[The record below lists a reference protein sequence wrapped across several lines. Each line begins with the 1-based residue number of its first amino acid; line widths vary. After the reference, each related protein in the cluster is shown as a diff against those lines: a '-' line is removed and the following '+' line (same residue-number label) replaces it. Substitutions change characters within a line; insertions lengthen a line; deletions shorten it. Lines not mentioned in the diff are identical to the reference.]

1 MLYLHTNKE
10 KFRIKQTVMKNI
22 LRTMKMIVC
31 CLLTAVAILQ
41 PQSLTGQ
48 TISQQFPKESLV
60 ARLEKLA
67 AKTKQVIVY
76 DPTLLESTTVQA
88 LASKK
93 LSVEQVIQKSLVGT
107 TLTYKVTS
115 DNSIVIVNTY
125 STTEKKN
132 ESKGKGNI
140 TGKVT
145 DELGAGLPGA
155 TIQVLGTDKTT
166 LTDLNGNYNL
176 TVAAGKYSIE
186 ARYVS
191 YQKQRF
197 DNIKIA
203 PNQNTSLSVT
213 LKESSVSLKDVVVTA
228 QQRASST
235 NALLLKQKEMTSM
248 TDGLSADLI
257 RKTSDNNMAQVLR
270 RVAGVTIQDNKFV
283 VVRGMSER
291 YNNVQLNG
299 TSMPSTEPNRRN
311 FSFDIIPSA
320 LVDNVTVAKTF
331 TPDMQGEF
339 TGGMVEISTLAIPKK
354 NFFNLS
360 LGTGMNTN
368 STGKEFK
375 TNKRFMADYLLG
387 NPTERNWY
395 GRDWITSEYASY
407 FKTDGTG
414 LVTEYAKKA
423 YTMNAN
429 IPNHWGLNSYTA
441 APLQNYALSMGKS
454 IDLGKGNTLG
464 ATLAATYRHE
474 ENVET
479 IEYAHYR
486 NGVNETQ
493 NAHNYKFTTA
503 MGAVANIGWERP
515 GHKITLRNLYN
526 NRFTHDNIERALYH
540 RDNGN
545 YELEQYSSPMRN
557 TLLQIQLAGEHKLPG
572 IIFTWFADYNNV
584 IRSQPE
590 DRLIKGV
597 ISNVS
602 AGVGIPEGTF
612 PEIPLK
618 DGKYL
623 VSWPALYSSYADFGQ
638 GHIMN
643 SKLNEVKKNVGGNL
657 EFPFIVV
664 GNIQKLKTGYW
675 GTFRKASY
683 TQQFI
688 TMSSGPGSAYAIDFS
703 GFSLHEAL
711 APENFANGA
720 LLYRLGALGNKG
732 DSYNGLQTIHA
743 AYLMGDFS
751 FFKKLH
757 LTGGVRME
765 AANTELF
772 SSYRGFS
779 GRQVDS
785 TIVRTKADWLPALTL
800 IYNITDKINIR
811 GALSKT
817 LARPD
822 FRELTRYKYY
832 NANDRSEVGSNQPLV
847 TTYTDNYDLRLE
859 YYPQPGELLSLSTF
873 YKYFVNPVEMLCGGL
888 NRNYG
893 LMPANLDNASIKGV
907 ELNIRKSFGFIAP
920 GSFLKDFYLTANA
933 TLLEGEVKYN
943 FNKIV
948 DEAQGLHLEYFIGS
962 ERKRP
967 LQGMAPYT
975 VNAGLDYQ
983 TEQLGLAL
991 NYGRIG
997 RKIVMAGGTEW
1008 EDTYEAPRDVID
1020 FQISY
1025 RLLKGRMQI
1034 KANVSD
1040 LLNQPIILYDNKVT
1054 FGENYNNGKD
1064 RTDYTIGDKNYNKG
1078 EDLIRSKVRKGTN
1091 YSLSVSYNF

>member
-1 MLYLHTNKE
+1 
-10 KFRIKQTVMKNI
+10 MKNI
-22 LRTMKMIVC
+22 LTTMKVIASS
-31 CLLTAVAILQ
+31 LLMALAILQ
-41 PQSLTGQ
+41 PQSLQGQ

-60 ARLEKLA
+60 ARLEKLS

-76 DPTLLESTTVQA
+76 DPTLLENTTVQA
-88 LASKK
+88 LISKR
-93 LSVEQVIQKSLVGT
+93 LSLEQVIQKSLDGT
-107 TLTYKVTS
+107 ALAYKVTS
-115 DNSIVIVNTY
+115 DHSIVILNPN
-125 STTEKKN
+125 SNAEKKKESN
-132 ESKGKGNI
+132 EKGHI
-140 TGKVT
+140 TGKIT
-145 DELGAGLPGA
+145 DELGIGLPGA
-155 TIQVLGTDKTT
+155 TIQVPETGKGTR
-166 LTDLNGNYNL
+166 TDMNGNYTL
-176 TVAAGKYSIE
+176 TVPVGKYSIE
-186 ARYVS
+186 ANYVS
-191 YQKQRF
+191 YQKQQI
-197 DNIKIA
+197 DNIKVA
-203 PNQNTSLSVT
+203 ANQNKMLNIT
-213 LKESSVSLKDVVVTA
+213 LKEATISLKDVVVTG

-235 NALLLKQKEMTSM
+235 NALLLKQQKMTSM

-257 RKTSDNNMAQVLR
+257 KKTGDNNMAQVLK

-354 NFFNLS
+354 NFFNLNM
-360 LGTGMNTN
+360 GTGMNTN

-375 TNKRFMADYLLG
+375 TNKRFTSDYLLG
-387 NPTERNWY
+387 NASERNWY
-395 GRDWITSEYASY
+395 GRDWINSEYASY
-407 FKTDGTG
+407 LKTDGTG
-414 LVTEYAKKA
+414 VVAPEYTEKA
-423 YTMNAN
+423 YAMNTK

-479 IEYAHYR
+479 VEDAMYR
-486 NGVNETQ
+486 NGPTQ
-493 NAHNYKFTTA
+493 TRNAHNYKFTTA
-503 MGAVANIGWERP
+503 VGAVANIGWERP
-515 GHKITLRNLYN
+515 GHKITLRNLFN
-526 NRFTHDNIERALYH
+526 NRFTHENIERVLFNRYT
-540 RDNGN
+540 GVLS
-545 YELEQYSSPMRN
+545 LEQYSSPMRN
-557 TLLQIQLAGEHKLPG
+557 TLWQTQLAGEHKLPG

-590 DRLIKGV
+590 DRLKKG
-597 ISNVS
+597 NLGVS
-602 AGVGIPEGTF
+602 GDYTQPFSYF
-612 PEIPLK
+612 PDVPLV
-618 DGKYL
+618 DGKHL
-623 VSWPALYSSYADFGQ
+623 ANWVIFNSSRTDFGE

-643 SKLNEVKKNVGGNL
+643 SKLSETKKNAGGNL

-664 GNIQKLKTGYW
+664 DNMQKLKVGYW

-688 TMSSGPGSAYAIDFS
+688 TITNGSGTATGSDLS

-711 APENFANGA
+711 APENFANGS
-720 LLYRLGALGNKG
+720 LLYTIGALGNLG
-732 DSYNGLQTIHA
+732 DYYNGKQTIHA
-743 AYLMGDFS
+743 TYLMGDFS
-751 FFKKLH
+751 FFQKLH
-757 LTGGVRME
+757 LNGGVRME
-765 AANTELF
+765 AANTELYTR
-772 SSYRGFS
+772 YRGYATTSQF
-779 GRQVDS
+779 DS
-785 TIVRTKADWLPALTL
+785 TIVRTKTDWLPALTL

-811 GALSKT
+811 GAVSKT

-822 FRELTRYKYY
+822 FRELTRYNYY
-832 NANDRSEVGSNQPLV
+832 NANDRSVVASNQPLV
-847 TTYTDNYDLRLE
+847 TTYTDNYDLRME
-859 YYPQPGELLSLSTF
+859 WYPQPGELLSFSAF
-873 YKYFVNPVEMLCGGL
+873 YKYFINPVEMLCGGY
-888 NRNYG
+888 NREFS
-893 LMPANLDNASIKGV
+893 LMPANLENASIKGV

-920 GSFLKDFYLTANA
+920 GSFLNDLYLTTNA
-933 TLLEGEVKYN
+933 TLLQGEVEYN

-948 DEAQGLHLEYFIGS
+948 DIAQGLHPEDFSGTD
-962 ERKRP
+962 RKRP
-967 LQGMAPYT
+967 LQGMAPYS

-997 RKIVMAGGTEW
+997 SKIVMAGGTEW
-1008 EDTYEAPRDVID
+1008 EDTYEAPRDVVD

-1034 KANVSD
+1034 KVNVSD

-1054 FGENYNNGKD
+1054 FGQNYINGKD
-1064 RTDYTIGDKNYNKG
+1064 RTDYTMGDENYNKE
-1078 EDLIRSKVRKGTN
+1078 EDIIRSKVRKGTN

>member
-1 MLYLHTNKE
+1 
-10 KFRIKQTVMKNI
+10 MKNI
-22 LRTMKMIVC
+22 LTTMKVIAC
-31 CLLTAVAILQ
+31 YLLITVALLQ
-41 PQSLTGQ
+41 SQALGAQ

-60 ARLEKLA
+60 ARLEKLS
-67 AKTKQVIVY
+67 TQSKQVIVY
-76 DPTLLESTTVQA
+76 DPTLLESTTVPA
-88 LASKK
+88 LTTKK
-93 LSVEQVIQKSLVGT
+93 LSIEQIIQKSLVGT
-107 TLTYKVTS
+107 TLAYKVTS
-115 DNSIVIVNTY
+115 DHSIVILNPN
-125 STTEKKN
+125 SNAEKKKESN
-132 ESKGKGNI
+132 EKGQI
-140 TGKVT
+140 TGKIT
-145 DELGAGLPGA
+145 DEQGIGLPGA
-155 TIQVLGTDKTT
+155 TVQVPGTGKGTR
-166 LTDLNGNYNL
+166 TDMNGNYTL
-176 TVAAGKYSIE
+176 TVPVGKYSIE
-186 ARYVS
+186 ANYVS
-191 YQKQRF
+191 YQKQQI
-197 DNIKIA
+197 DNIKVA
-203 PNQNTSLSVT
+203 ANQNKMLNIT
-213 LKESSVSLKDVVVTA
+213 LKEASISLKDVVVTG

-235 NALLLKQKEMTSM
+235 NALLLKQQKTTSM

-257 RKTSDNNMAQVLR
+257 KKTGDNNMAQVLK

-354 NFFNLS
+354 NFFNLT

-395 GRDWITSEYASY
+395 GRDWISSEYASY

-414 LVTEYAKKA
+414 LATEYAKNA
-423 YTMNAN
+423 YAMNAI

-441 APLQNYALSMGKS
+441 APLQNYSLSMGKS
-454 IDLGKGNTLG
+454 INLGGGNTLG
-464 ATLAATYRHE
+464 ATVAATYRHE

-493 NAHNYKFTTA
+493 NAHNYKFMTA

-557 TLLQIQLAGEHKLPG
+557 TLWQTQLAGEHKLPG

-590 DRLIKGV
+590 DRLIKGA

-602 AGVGIPEGTF
+602 AGVGVPEGTL

-623 VSWPALYSSYADFGQ
+623 VSWPSLNSSYADFGQ

-657 EFPFIVV
+657 EFPFIVA
-664 GNIQKLKTGYW
+664 GNVQKLKTGYW

-772 SSYRGFS
+772 SSYQGFNS
-779 GRQVDS
+779 RHVDS
-785 TIVRTKADWLPALTL
+785 TIVRAKTDWLPALTL

-811 GALSKT
+811 GAVSKT

-822 FRELTRYKYY
+822 FRELTRYSYY

-893 LMPANLDNASIKGV
+893 LMPANLDNASIKGL
-907 ELNIRKSFGFIAP
+907 ELNIRKSFGFLAP
-920 GSFLKDFYLTANA
+920 GSFLKDLYLTANA
-933 TLLEGEVKYN
+933 TLLQGDVKYN
-943 FNKIV
+943 FDKIV
-948 DEAQGLHLEYFIGS
+948 DIAQGLDPKDFSGTD
-962 ERKRP
+962 RKRP

-975 VNAGLDYQ
+975 VNTGLDYQ

-997 RKIVMAGGTEW
+997 SKIVMAGGTEW
-1008 EDTYEAPRDVID
+1008 EDTYEAPRDVVD

-1034 KANVSD
+1034 KVNVSD

-1054 FGENYNNGKD
+1054 FGKNYENGKD
-1064 RTDYTIGDKNYNKG
+1064 RTDYTIGDKNYNKE
-1078 EDLIRSKVRKGTN
+1078 EDIIRSKVRKGTN
-1091 YSLSVSYNF
+1091 YSVSVSYNF